1 VSRHHEHSERSFNAI
16 ESEINAERAAALGR
30 AGRRVEAAFARCQAL
45 LSDLGDEVDDH
56 DHDLLTGYR
65 AARAEFDQAMYA
77 YLVQREAI
85 GMPDH
90 RAIRQAFPRPP
101 RR

>member
-1 VSRHHEHSERSFNAI
+1 MSQQHSERRFNFVQ
-16 ESEINAERAAALGR
+16 SEIDAERAAALGR
-30 AGRRVEAAFARCQAL
+30 AGRRVEATFARCNEL
-45 LSDLGDEVDDH
+45 LDGDDVKA
-56 DHDLLTGYR
+56 YR
-65 AARAEFDQAMYA
+65 DARAEFDQAMYA

-90 RAIRQAFPRPP
+90 RAVRQAFPPPP

>member
-1 VSRHHEHSERSFNAI
+1 MSAHHQHSERAFNFVQG
-16 ESEINAERAAALGR
+16 EVDAERAAALGR
-30 AGRRVEAAFARCQAL
+30 AGRRVERAFARCQEL
-45 LSDLGDEVDDH
+45 LADGHAAVDERVDE
-56 DHDLLTGYR
+56 YR

-85 GMPDH
+85 GLPDH
-90 RAIRQAFPRPP
+90 RAIRRSFPRPP